1 MNPTTRKTRVRTE
14 AGGEGSDV
22 SSAPPESQQS
32 EAAMDRQTGCYVYGI
47 LPGDVEL
54 VDDVRGVGGQQVK
67 LVRTDTLA
75 ALANEVDLIGP
86 IGTPE
91 DLQAHQQLLDSVA
104 AVAPVLPLRFGA
116 VLNSEDAV
124 REELLEPHRDEFT
137 AALEELEG
145 RAQFVVKGRYI
156 EPAILE
162 EILSQDSAAA
172 DLRQQIRG
180 QDADATRQERMR
192 LGEIISN
199 AISTRRDEDTQLLL
213 SRMSEHSVASFVREP
228 THELDAVNVAFLLEG
243 DQEEELNQVVED
255 LGADWDGRVEL
266 RVLGP
271 MAPYDFVA
279 SGQETRS

>member
-1 MNPTTRKTRVRTE
+1 
-14 AGGEGSDV
+14 
-22 SSAPPESQQS
+22 
-32 EAAMDRQTGCYVYGI
+32 MDRQTGCYVYGI

-54 VDDVRGVGGQQVK
+54 VDDIRGVGGQQVK

-124 REELLEPHRDEFT
+124 REELLEAHRDEFSS
-137 AALEELEG
+137 ALEELEG

-156 EPAILE
+156 ESAILE
-162 EILSQDSAAA
+162 EILSQDSEAA
-172 DLRQQIRG
+172 DLRQRIRG
-180 QDADATRQERMR
+180 QNADATRQERMR

-213 SRMSEHSVASFVREP
+213 SRMSEQSVASFAREP
-228 THELDAVNVAFLLEG
+228 THELDAVNVAFLLE
-243 DQEEELNQVVED
+243 DAQEEELNQVVED

-271 MAPYDFVA
+271 MAPYDFVV
-279 SGQETRS
+279 SSQGTRS

>member
-1 MNPTTRKTRVRTE
+1 
-14 AGGEGSDV
+14 
-22 SSAPPESQQS
+22 
-32 EAAMDRQTGCYVYGI
+32 MDRQTGCYVYGI

-54 VDDVRGVGGQQVK
+54 VDDIRGVGGQQVK

-91 DLQAHQQLLDSVA
+91 DLQAHQQLLDLVA
-104 AVAPVLPLRFGA
+104 TVAPVLPLRFGA

-124 REELLEPHRDEFT
+124 REELLEAHRDEFA

-156 EPAILE
+156 ESAILE

-199 AISTRRDEDTQLLL
+199 AISARRDEDTQLLL
-213 SRMSEHSVASFVREP
+213 SRMSEHSVASFLRES

-271 MAPYDFVA
+271 MAAYDFVA
-279 SGQETRS
+279 SSQETRS

>member
-1 MNPTTRKTRVRTE
+1 
-14 AGGEGSDV
+14 
-22 SSAPPESQQS
+22 
-32 EAAMDRQTGCYVYGI
+32 MDRQTGCYVYGI

-91 DLQAHQQLLDSVA
+91 DLQAHQQLLDLVA

-124 REELLEPHRDEFT
+124 REELLEAHRDEFA

-156 EPAILE
+156 ESAILE

-180 QDADATRQERMR
+180 QNADATRQERMR

-199 AISTRRDEDTQLLL
+199 AVSTRRDEDTQLVL
-213 SRMSEHSVASFVREP
+213 SRMSEHSVASFAREP

-255 LGADWDGRVEL
+255 LGADWDRRVEL

-279 SGQETRS
+279 SSQETRS

>member
-1 MNPTTRKTRVRTE
+1 
-14 AGGEGSDV
+14 
-22 SSAPPESQQS
+22 
-32 EAAMDRQTGCYVYGI
+32 MDRQTGFYVYGI

-54 VDDVRGVGGQQVK
+54 VEDVRGVGGQQVK

-91 DLQAHQQLLDSVA
+91 DLQAHQQLLDLVS

-124 REELLEPHRDEFT
+124 REELLEAHRDEFA
-137 AALEELEG
+137 AALEELGG

-156 EPAILE
+156 ESAILE

-172 DLRQQIRG
+172 DLREQIRG

-192 LGEIISN
+192 LGEIISD
-199 AISTRRDEDTQLLL
+199 AISARRDEDTQLLL
-213 SRMSEHSVASFVREP
+213 SRMSEHSVASFAREP

-243 DQEEELNQVVED
+243 DQEEELDQVVED

-271 MAPYDFVA
+271 MAAYDFVA
-279 SGQETRS
+279 SSQETRS